1 MLLTGFEPF
10 AESPVNS
17 SWDAVQRLAGTW
29 SGPHE
34 LIARRLPVAFGSAG
48 RRLMEHVALHTPDA
62 VVAVGVAEGRR
73 AVTPERVAINLRD
86 ARIPD
91 NAGRR
96 PVEVPCRV
104 GGPDAYFSTLP
115 VSKIVAALNEAGIPA
130 EASLSAGTYVCN
142 DTFYA
147 LQHAL
152 VGLGVAS
159 GFIHVPAT
167 PQMGLGDDVPTLTTD
182 QIAQALGIAI
192 DVILAGAAGRADA
205 AAG

>member
-1 MLLTGFEPF
+1 
-10 AESPVNS
+10 
-17 SWDAVQRLAGTW
+17 
-29 SGPHE
+29 
-34 LIARRLPVAFGSAG
+34 
-48 RRLMEHVALHTPDA
+48 MEHVALHTPDA

-73 AVTPERVAINLRD
+73 SVTPERVAINLRC

-91 NAGRR
+91 NTGRQ
-96 PVEVPCRV
+96 PIETPCIV
-104 GGPDAYFSTLP
+104 GAPDAYFSTLP
-115 VSKIVAALNEAGIPA
+115 VTRIVEALNAANIPA

-142 DTFYA
+142 DTFFA

-182 QIAQALGIAI
+182 QIATALGIALE
-192 DVILAGAAGRADA
+192 VIFAGAAGRADA